1 MLIAIYHQHHH
12 HRISG
17 CLLITR
23 GSRAGQVGAPSR
35 RNGRPSVG
43 VQGRQNDANELN
55 AHWLSVGF
63 CILFLSV
70 FSILVLFLV
79 CNILHICGFPSTLS
93 HSTRHFTEVDS
104 LPTLA
109 RRLCTSPSS
118 NLQLDRYAKK
128 SCNRSRFCSF
138 HALCRGVLSF
148 GHFADDDACAGV
160 GFCLLEDVEKNRV
173 KQQQRP
179 KAGFF
184 QKKLTI
190 GCCWPRGLS
199 RCRRRFFPTH
209 YYYYYLQKS
218 ACDSSLFVR

>member
-1 MLIAIYHQHHH
+1 MVVKVEKKLIQVLDLC
-12 HRISG
+12 R
-17 CLLITR
+17 R
-23 GSRAGQVGAPSR
+23 GRLVL
-35 RNGRPSVG
+35 GRDETVVASVG

-109 RRLCTSPSS
+109 RRLRTSPSS
-118 NLQLDRYAKK
+118 NLQLNRYAKK
-128 SCNRSRFCSF
+128 SSGAGSVAFMHYVGVFCHLAILLTMM
-138 HALCRGVLSF
+138 HARAL
-148 GHFADDDACAGV
+148 ACV
-160 GFCLLEDVEKNRV
+160 CWKMWKKNRV

-199 RCRRRFFPTH
+199 RPLVIHH
-209 YYYYYLQKS
+209 Y
-218 ACDSSLFVR
+218 SSGESGRS